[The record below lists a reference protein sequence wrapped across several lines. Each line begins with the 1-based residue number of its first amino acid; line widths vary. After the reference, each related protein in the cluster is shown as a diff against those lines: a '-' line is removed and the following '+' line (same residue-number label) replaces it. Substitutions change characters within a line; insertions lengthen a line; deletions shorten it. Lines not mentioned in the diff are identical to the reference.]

1 MSELKIYQA
10 AEPTVPPAVFVELA
24 AIAGQLD
31 RIGVRFERWSASQ
44 PLAADADQD
53 AVLAAYREPVERL
66 MRQYG
71 FQSADVVALGPAH
84 PDKAALRAKFL
95 DEHTHDD
102 YEVRFFVEGQ
112 GLFYLHVG
120 ERVYGV
126 LCERGDL
133 LSVPAHTTH
142 WFDMGPNPSF
152 KCIRLFTTPEGWVA
166 QFTGR
171 DIAQRFPRLDP

>member
-1 MSELKIYQA
+1 MSELRIYQV
-10 AEPTVPPAVFVELA
+10 AEPAAPPAVFVEPE

-44 PLAADADQD
+44 PLAADAGQE
-53 AVLAAYREPVERL
+53 AVLVAYREPVERL

-71 FQSADVVALGPAH
+71 FRSADVVALDPAH

-112 GLFYLHVG
+112 GLFYLHV
-120 ERVYGV
+120 EDRVYGV
-126 LCERGDL
+126 LCKQGDL

-142 WFDMGPNPSF
+142 WFDMGPNPAF

-171 DIAQRFPRLDP
+171 DIASRFPRLEN